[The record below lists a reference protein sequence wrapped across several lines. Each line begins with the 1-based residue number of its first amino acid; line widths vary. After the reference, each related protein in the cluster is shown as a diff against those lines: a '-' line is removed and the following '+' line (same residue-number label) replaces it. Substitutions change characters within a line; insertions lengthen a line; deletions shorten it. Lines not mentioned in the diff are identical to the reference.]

1 MDPDSSSSAAVHIN
15 GGYSLEGGDGKG
27 YRFWSNDAYKIYMSW
42 VGNGTWG
49 GRVAGETTSD
59 YNMYFRMAGGT
70 NRGFVFR
77 SDTTNVAGIDAG
89 GNARFIGDVVAYSS
103 SDKRLK
109 ENLVRIE
116 NAVEKVMR
124 LTGYHFTWNDK
135 QTAYPVGMKD
145 VGVLAQDVEEILPE
159 IVTEREL
166 TGYKAIKY
174 EKITPLLIEAIK
186 EQQDRINRLEAM
198 IDKYLK
204 E

>member
-27 YRFWSNDAYKIYMSW
+27 YRFWSNDAYKIYMSATS
-42 VGNGTWG
+42 NNTWG

-77 SDTTNVAGIDAG
+77 NNTTNVAGIDAG

-186 EQQDRINRLEAM
+186 EQQDRINRLEAI